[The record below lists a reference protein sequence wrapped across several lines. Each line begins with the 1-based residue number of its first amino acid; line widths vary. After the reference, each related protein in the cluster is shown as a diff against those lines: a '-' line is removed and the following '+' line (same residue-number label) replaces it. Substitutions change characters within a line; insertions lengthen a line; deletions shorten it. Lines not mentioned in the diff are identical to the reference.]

1 MKKIIITTAVGLI
14 GGFLL
19 AQRIREEQLDIYH
32 ILEILSEQGLE
43 SITIE
48 TQKEKTQVN
57 FTAIRKRD
65 HQRMAGSVQMKNS
78 EIIISLKEKQI

>member
-14 GGFLL
+14 GGFFLS
-19 AQRIREEQLDIYH
+19 QSIRKEQLDIYH

-48 TQKEKTQVN
+48 TQKEKTQVH

-65 HQRMAGSVQMKNS
+65 RQRIAGSVQMKNS